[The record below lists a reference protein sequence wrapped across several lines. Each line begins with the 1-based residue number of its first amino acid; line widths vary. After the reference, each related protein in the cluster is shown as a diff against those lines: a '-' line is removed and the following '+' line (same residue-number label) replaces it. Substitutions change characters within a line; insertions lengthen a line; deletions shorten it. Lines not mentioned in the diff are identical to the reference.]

1 MYPFES
7 EMQQASCTFNTKT
20 SQRMQK
26 LAVVTLPPLGYT
38 SQCGPYSAKDMTK
51 TLKKSEYKLQLKSR
65 DHSSSCSESVWFHKK
80 KMLALCQF
88 IPVDPIGL
96 ARLKSAVKIWMW
108 MLSGNS
114 PAARLASG

>member
-51 TLKKSEYKLQLKSR
+51 TLKE
-65 DHSSSCSESVWFHKK
+65 W
-80 KMLALCQF
+80 
-88 IPVDPIGL
+88 I
-96 ARLKSAVKIWMW
+96 
-108 MLSGNS
+108 
-114 PAARLASG
+114 